1 MSWIAKW
8 EQEDYDGHIMTL
20 EMDFTTKNGAMEF
33 VREKKRVAHDI
44 GRHFSLVSLKEAHKN
59 APS

>member
-1 MSWIAKW
+1 MSWIVKW

-33 VREKKRVAHDI
+33 VREKKRAARDI
-44 GRHFSLVSLKEAHKN
+44 GRHFSLVSLREESK
-59 APS
+59 